1 MSEEQRI
8 VNLSKT
14 VAENETLIHASVFI
28 NTIFNGTSLVEKR
41 ELGGWGVCF
50 MAAGLSPPTE
60 KYAWSCYTAQSE
72 GQADWGPR
80 ARGRSSR
87 DQHTYKG
94 T

>member
-60 KYAWSCYTAQSE
+60 KSGLGSVITHKSN
-72 GQADWGPR
+72 
-80 ARGRSSR
+80 
-87 DQHTYKG
+87 G
-94 T
+94 TGFLLSASLLDLLVL